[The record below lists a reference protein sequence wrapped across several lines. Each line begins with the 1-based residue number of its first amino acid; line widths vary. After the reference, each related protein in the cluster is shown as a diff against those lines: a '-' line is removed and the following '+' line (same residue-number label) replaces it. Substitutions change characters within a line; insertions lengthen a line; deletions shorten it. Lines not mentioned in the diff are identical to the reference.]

1 VAIARLDRRPGER
14 FLEVGVGTGWAFARV
29 VGASGAGG
37 AFGVDVA
44 AGMLAVARR
53 RLRDEAGLAQ
63 APLLLADARA
73 LPFPDAAFDCLLS
86 SYTLEVLSRRDMALV
101 LAECRRVLRPSGRVV
116 LLNLTEGEGEDAAF
130 TDDCKRRFAADAEAF
145 GGARPVRL
153 APLLEELGFRD
164 VRRRYVG
171 GEWPSELLLAAP

>member
-1 VAIARLDRRPGER
+1 
-14 FLEVGVGTGWAFARV
+14 
-29 VGASGAGG
+29 
-37 AFGVDVA
+37 
-44 AGMLAVARR
+44 
-53 RLRDEAGLAQ
+53 
-63 APLLLADARA
+63 
-73 LPFPDAAFDCLLS
+73 
-86 SYTLEVLSRRDMALV
+86 MALV
-101 LAECRRVLRPSGRVV
+101 LADCRRVLRPSGRLV

-130 TDDCKRRFAADAEAF
+130 TDDWKRRFAVDAEGF

>member
-1 VAIARLDRRPGER
+1 M
-14 FLEVGVGTGWAFARV
+14 
-29 VGASGAGG
+29 
-37 AFGVDVA
+37 DVA

-116 LLNLTEGEGEDAAF
+116 LLNLTEGEDAAF

-171 GEWPSELLLAAP
+171 GEWPSELLQAAP